1 MNFVLNFTS
10 HLDLLAVKVYIMLY
24 IQYKPSDCPN
34 MFAYPFLWYW
44 CRYFYK
50 LYKFIIWNY
59 KSVKFGRFI
68 EFFKLTMA
76 NIVHGFKL
84 IDFEWNTIWK
94 DKYESYLEIIK

>member
-1 MNFVLNFTS
+1 
-10 HLDLLAVKVYIMLY
+10 MLY

-59 KSVKFGRFI
+59 KSVKFGRFM

-94 DKYESYLEIIK
+94 DKYESYLENIKQVCEILNDSRY